1 MASGPTPRLAAA
13 AMATFVIFAAFSVS
27 AALPPQDRGTM
38 GSVVT
43 QHDVLTKPHG
53 WLQFDQLCA
62 FGAKFG
68 VVLDRVKRGS
78 GRVIVRDFKG
88 AAGDLYDQ
96 ALPSVL
102 GLDCVPYSVG
112 FD

>member
-1 MASGPTPRLAAA
+1 MS
-13 AMATFVIFAAFSVS
+13 
-27 AALPPQDRGTM
+27 
-38 GSVVT
+38 SVVT

-68 VVLDRVKRGS
+68 VVLDRAKRGS
-78 GRVIVRDFKG
+78 GRVFVRELKG
-88 AAGDLYDQ
+88 SAGNLSRQ

>member
-1 MASGPTPRLAAA
+1 MASGPTPRTVAALA
-13 AMATFVIFAAFSVS
+13 MVLVFATSPVT
-27 AALPPQDRGTM
+27 AALPPQDRGEM
-38 GSVVT
+38 VSVVT
-43 QHDVLTKPHG
+43 QHDVLIKPHG

-68 VVLDRVKRGS
+68 VVLDRLKRGS
-78 GRVIVRDFKG
+78 GQVTVREFKG
-88 AAGDLYDQ
+88 ATANPYRR
-96 ALPSVL
+96 ALPSSL